1 MLKDPENSNF
11 FKMQITNFGGKELG
25 EYRPEDEIK

>member
-11 FKMQITNFGGKELG
+11 FKMKIIRFGGKELP
-25 EYRPEDEIK
+25 EYQPEKEID